1 MIYEIKKIK
10 CFSIYSFLFILT
22 LSLVSCTKIN
32 SSNDVFIVNDTDT
45 IRYETNNR
53 IENSAWTDEIHKS
66 RLVEKNSK
74 SKTKSDIFFS
84 SVKLSK
90 NNAIQT
96 ENGIYPEIVDFY
108 PLDLSNINSN
118 TKVEITKLI
127 NKIKKENIT
136 KTDFLLKSAYEKI
149 LFDYEFSK
157 HSEIKDYY
165 LCSPLEITE
174 NEIVIPVQ
182 FLFSDGRLNTVLYLQ
197 KEDNELKIEKIEFG
211 EFSSDK

>member
-10 CFSIYSFLFILT
+10 CFSIFSFLLVLS

-45 IRYETNNR
+45 IRYEANIR

-74 SKTKSDIFFS
+74 DKTKSDIFFS

-90 NNAIQT
+90 NNAVQT
-96 ENGIYPEIVDFY
+96 EEGIYPEIVDFY

-149 LFDYEFSK
+149 LLDYEFSK

-165 LCSPLEITE
+165 LCSPLENSE
-174 NEIVIPVQ
+174 NRIVIPVQ
-182 FLFSDGRLNTVLYLQ
+182 FLFSDGRLNTIFSLQ
-197 KEDNELKIEKIEFG
+197 REDNELKIEKIEFG